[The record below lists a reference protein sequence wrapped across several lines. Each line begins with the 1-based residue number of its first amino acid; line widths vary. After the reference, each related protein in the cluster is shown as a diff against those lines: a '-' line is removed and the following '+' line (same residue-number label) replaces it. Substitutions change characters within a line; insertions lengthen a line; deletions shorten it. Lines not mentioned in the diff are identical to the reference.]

1 MMKKLMSLGL
11 VGILSVSLMVGC
23 SSNDSKDDDTVTIK
37 YVDENGNVVKK
48 DHVTKEEAK
57 QIENNQKQ
65 QTTKDNDTTKKEQTT
80 KEQPK
85 DEDEMTEDEMYEKG
99 LIKKHGGHLEEE
111 AKKQESIHEDDDNYD
126 KELYGN
132 AVLGT
137 CPDCGRNGMVFN
149 NGNGLKC
156 AYCGFYDPN
165 YYLPEESDQ
174 GNSYDNKDD
183 ESQDYDDYEYE
194 NDNDVEETPSEPAQ

>member
-37 YVDENGNVVKK
+37 YVDEQGNVKQEK
-48 DHVTKEEAK
+48 VTKERAQ

-65 QTTKDNDTTKKEQTT
+65 QTNDTTKKEQTT

-99 LIKKHGGHLEEE
+99 LIKKHGGHLEDE
-111 AKKQESIHEDDDNYD
+111 AKEQEKIHEQEDQEQQGKYPICYDEDGTQINDEYGNYTPEYEHKKEEQEKHQQYYDEDDDYPG
-126 KELYGN
+126 KGIL
-132 AVLGT
+132 
-137 CPDCGRNGMVFN
+137 
-149 NGNGLKC
+149 
-156 AYCGFYDPN
+156 DPEDTTN
-165 YYLPEESDQ
+165 TDS
-174 GNSYDNKDD
+174 N
-183 ESQDYDDYEYE
+183 
-194 NDNDVEETPSEPAQ
+194 VEETPSEPAQ